1 MRTIQQIDK
10 EIDANRRKLFR
21 LEKFNRCS
29 AENWQ
34 KAWDKH
40 PRLHAKEQAL
50 YRERGEAQQ
59 VRDEKAGKEAKR
71 VERSDN
77 AKFRKES
84 AAKFKAE
91 RALGVAA
98 PELLSVLK
106 ITFSGLQGDC
116 GIAFRDMHPATW
128 RRIEAVISKV
138 EG

>member
-21 LEKFNRCS
+21 VEKFNRCS

-40 PRLHAKEQAL
+40 PRLHAKEEPL
-50 YRERGEAQQ
+50 YRELGEAQQ
-59 VRDEKAGKEAKR
+59 VRDEKANAIAMHIKR
-71 VERSDN
+71 SNR
-77 AKFRKES
+77 AKFRKEA

-91 RALGVAA
+91 MAVSKAA
-98 PELLSVLK
+98 PDILK
-106 ITFSGLQGDC
+106 ALKVTFACLQTDC
-116 GIAFRDMHPATW
+116 GIAFRDMHPATY
-128 RRIEAVISKV
+128 RQIEAALSKA